1 MLALTVAITGPGE
14 KLRARYLE
22 VFVSG
27 AVLESGADRLGA
39 VEPHVVV
46 PYLAVVVLGVLDPV
60 VIVVVDTL
68 EECRECLFLRGRDA
82 IDARADDGSFVDLT
96 EVEPERGRVA
106 ER

>member
-1 MLALTVAITGPGE
+1 MALTVAITGPGG

-46 PYLAVVVLGVLDPV
+46 PYLAVVVLGGRHPV

-68 EECRECLFLRGRDA
+68 EERREGLFLCGRDA
-82 IDARADDGSFVDLT
+82 VDAHADDGSFVDLT
-96 EVEPERGRVA
+96 EVEAERGRVT